1 MEKTKKSYMKPTI
14 SVIPAGTSKYNEIMA
29 LWKADDSKANGKNI
43 PPPDKQ
49 E

>member
-1 MEKTKKSYMKPTI
+1 MKKTKKAYMKPEI
-14 SVIPAGTSKYNEIMA
+14 SIIPVGSRKYNEIMA
-29 LWKADDSKANGKNI
+29 LLKADDSKTKRKNI

>member
-1 MEKTKKSYMKPTI
+1 MEKTKKAYMKPEMSI
-14 SVIPAGTSKYNEIMA
+14 IPAGSPKYNEIMA
-29 LWKADDSKANGKNI
+29 LLKADDSKTQGKNI